1 MFKFILSLFIALTF
15 AFGVSAQPKFW
26 KNVWKNTDFSKTSID
41 FNSVLDGGPGKDGI
55 PAILDPVMDVI
66 ANADGLADRE
76 PVISINIDGELGR
89 AYPIRYLMW
98 HEIVNDRV
106 GNVPIAI
113 TFCPLCNS
121 GVVFDRR
128 LDGQTLTMGV
138 SGMLRNSDMIMYDH
152 QTESWWQQFTG
163 EAIVGELLDKKLTKL
178 PSRMESWGN
187 FKERN
192 PDGLV
197 QREPQ
202 VNRPY
207 GQNPYAGYDTGRPFL
222 YNGENPPNGINPMAR
237 VVVVGDRAWPLQR
250 ISKAQVLNEEGLTF
264 SWTKGTSSA
273 LDTREISKGRD
284 IGAIRVTDKAG
295 KDVVHDVAFAFA
307 FHAFNP
313 NGKWMLGN

>member
-1 MFKFILSLFIALTF
+1 
-15 AFGVSAQPKFW
+15 
-26 KNVWKNTDFSKTSID
+26 
-41 FNSVLDGGPGKDGI
+41 
-55 PAILDPVMDVI
+55 
-66 ANADGLADRE
+66 
-76 PVISINIDGELGR
+76 
-89 AYPIRYLMW
+89 
-98 HEIVNDRV
+98 
-106 GNVPIAI
+106 
-113 TFCPLCNS
+113 
-121 GVVFDRR
+121 
-128 LDGQTLTMGV
+128 
-138 SGMLRNSDMIMYDH
+138 MYDH

-163 EAIVGELLDKKLTKL
+163 EAIVGELLNKKLTKL